1 MTTSTPAS
9 GRSTFLRGR
18 LDEPAVTGGRSRRNR
33 LLFSTVSTLVSVV
46 LFTRVW
52 DWWTEREDLSRWDVP
67 LMSWLMDHRNPVLTG
82 VLEAITT
89 ITAPAGMI
97 VISALTVLV
106 WLLRSKHWWRPL
118 LLAGAMAVAVAC
130 IVGIKSVA
138 ARGRPPVADMLMGAD
153 TSYSFPSG
161 HTLATA
167 TFVLVL
173 LYLAYFRPRIVEAAV
188 PLPERAG
195 GASVGTAASSTLE
208 TATGATTPRT
218 SRSPLTRWWVA
229 AAGVVLIGVVAFSRL
244 HLGYHWL
251 TDVTASLL
259 LAIAILGLV
268 VGVDAWRP
276 TARRAELTRA

>member
-1 MTTSTPAS
+1 MTTSVPAT

-18 LDEPAVTGGRSRRNR
+18 LDEPAVSGGRSRRNR
-33 LLFSTVSTLVSVV
+33 LLFSAVSILVSVM

-67 LMSWLMDHRNPVLTG
+67 LLTWLMDHRNPVLTG
-82 VLEAITT
+82 VLEVITT

-97 VISALTVLV
+97 VISALTVLA

-118 LLAGAMAVAVAC
+118 LLAGAMAVAAAC

-173 LYLAYFRPRIVEAAV
+173 LYLAYFRPRIAGTAA

-195 GASVGTAASSTLE
+195 GALVGTAASSSLE
-208 TATGATTPRT
+208 AATGTTTPRP

-244 HLGYHWL
+244 YLGYHWL

-259 LAIAILGLV
+259 LAIAILGLA

-276 TARRAELTRA
+276 TARRAELSRA

>member
-1 MTTSTPAS
+1 MTTSTPAT

-18 LDEPAVTGGRSRRNR
+18 LDEPAVADGGSRRNR
-33 LLFSTVSTLVSVV
+33 LLFSAVSIFVSVV

-67 LMSWLMDHRNPVLTG
+67 LMAWLMDHRSPVLTG
-82 VLEAITT
+82 VLEVITT

-118 LLAGAMAVAVAC
+118 LLAGAMSVAVAC

-173 LYLAYFRPRIVEAAV
+173 LYLAYFRPRIADASA
-188 PLPERAG
+188 PLLERAG
-195 GASVGTAASSTLE
+195 GTSVGTATSSSFE
-208 TATGATTPRT
+208 AATGTTTPRT

-244 HLGYHWL
+244 YLGYHWL

-276 TARRAELTRA
+276 AARRAELTRV